1 MDIDSLLDL
10 EETFYAEGY
19 ELGFKDGE
27 VAGYNE
33 GCVFAVE
40 NGFEKFQEMGRLY
53 GKGIIWAKRLPGNHG
68 LLHASKSLNGAA
80 EGAEAVSTNTPDRDD
95 VHLPD
100 LPPNPRLEKHLAA
113 FLSLVDP
120 LTLSMENAEEAVAE
134 FDERLKKATAKAKI
148 IEKLL
153 GETRYWSA
161 SAENN
166 TRRLSLLFANL
177 YSRVPLQ
184 PLPAFR
190 VYSKTSLGCKVE
202 DTRNRLG
209 RMTNGPTIILFEGSM
224 RSRKA
229 TKAFLPGNVHAYMH
243 IPPVANKHIRKRNSG
258 KLREFLLLKKWRG
271 SSLGKYSTMGN
282 SLTGC

>member
-153 GETRYWSA
+153 GETS
-161 SAENN
+161 
-166 TRRLSLLFANL
+166 
-177 YSRVPLQ
+177 
-184 PLPAFR
+184 
-190 VYSKTSLGCKVE
+190 TSLGHARQGVGSDNIE
-202 DTRNRLG
+202 DIGALPPR
-209 RMTNGPTIILFEGSM
+209 IIQED
-224 RSRKA
+224 
-229 TKAFLPGNVHAYMH
+229 
-243 IPPVANKHIRKRNSG
+243 
-258 KLREFLLLKKWRG
+258 
-271 SSLGKYSTMGN
+271 
-282 SLTGC
+282 